1 MTIEL
6 EDMRDGL
13 SEALDELIAERDEA
27 VKKSEMDKVTTAEA
41 EMDRIGVVLATVQF
55 ALNEEQAINMNAVA
69 ARLLESVQAQRAV
82 GLSTAAKDIDGLIK
96 KLNGSVAGGGKGEG
110 QRQGA
115 GGRIYWNGR
124 DSGKA
129 WKIPS
134 RGRQADSGSKSQ
146 RAGSHDDPSVYC
158 NRK

>member
-55 ALNEEQAINMNAVA
+55 ALNEEQAINMMPS
-69 ARLLESVQAQRAV
+69 RRDCWRACRRN
-82 GLSTAAKDIDGLIK
+82 GPSGCRRRQKTSTA
-96 KLNGSVAGGGKGEG
+96 
-110 QRQGA
+110 
-115 GGRIYWNGR
+115 
-124 DSGKA
+124 
-129 WKIPS
+129 
-134 RGRQADSGSKSQ
+134 
-146 RAGSHDDPSVYC
+146 
-158 NRK
+158 

>member
-82 GLSTAAKDIDGLIK
+82 GLSTAA
-96 KLNGSVAGGGKGEG
+96 
-110 QRQGA
+110 
-115 GGRIYWNGR
+115 
-124 DSGKA
+124 
-129 WKIPS
+129 
-134 RGRQADSGSKSQ
+134 
-146 RAGSHDDPSVYC
+146 
-158 NRK
+158 